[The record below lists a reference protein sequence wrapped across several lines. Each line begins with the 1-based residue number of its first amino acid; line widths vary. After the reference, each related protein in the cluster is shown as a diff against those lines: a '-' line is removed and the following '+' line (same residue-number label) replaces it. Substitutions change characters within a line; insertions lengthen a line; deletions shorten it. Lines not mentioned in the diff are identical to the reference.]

1 MLYLDTSFVA
11 PLVIPEESSD
21 AVEAFLRDCEDEL
34 ATSQWTRVELASLV
48 SRRVR
53 MGEFDEAQA
62 EAIRKTFEQLLVQS
76 FVLLAPSV
84 ADFVTAA
91 QLLTPADTGL
101 RAGDALHLAVATN
114 HGAKRVY
121 TLDRGLLKAGER
133 LKVPVSSGIRW

>member
-1 MLYLDTSFVA
+1 M
-11 PLVIPEESSD
+11 PEELSD
-21 AVEAFLRDCEDEL
+21 AVEAFLRDGEDEL

-53 MGEFDEAQA
+53 MGEFDEVQA

-76 FVLLAPSV
+76 FVLLVPGV
-84 ADFVTAA
+84 ADFVTAT
-91 QLLTPADTGL
+91 QFLVPADMGL
-101 RAGDALHLAVATN
+101 RAGDALHLAIATN

-121 TLDRGLLKAGER
+121 TLDRGLLKAGEQ

>member
-1 MLYLDTSFVA
+1 M
-11 PLVIPEESSD
+11 PEESSD
-21 AVEAFLRDCEDEL
+21 AVEAFLRDGEDEL

-53 MGEFDEAQA
+53 MGEFDEVQA

-84 ADFVTAA
+84 GDFVTAA

-101 RAGDALHLAVATN
+101 RAGDALHLAIATN

-121 TLDRGLLKAGER
+121 TLDRSLLKAGEQ

>member
-11 PLVIPEESSD
+11 PLVIPEDMSD
-21 AVEAFLRDCEDEL
+21 AVETFLREREDDL

-62 EAIRKTFEQLLVQS
+62 ETIRKTFEQLLSQS
-76 FVLLAPSV
+76 FVLLTPSV
-84 ADFVTAA
+84 TDFLTAA
-91 QLLTPADTGL
+91 QLLIPADTGL
-101 RAGDALHLAVATN
+101 RAGDALHLAVAAN
-114 HGAKRVY
+114 HGARTVY
-121 TLDRGLLKAGER
+121 TLDRGLLKAGKR